1 MFRLE
6 QSSLFAAT
14 SLDKGGNDV
23 AEILRKYRVV
33 NPGRKRNTAPKRT
46 NKPGQGRKQYRGS
59 ENNWLRRLFREGGVR
74 VVGAG
79 GDAQRKY
86 YESSSARRGQAT
98 KSLSARTSNPSKK
111 RMTLKQKL
119 HFGTARQRAAAKA
132 ALSGARKR
140 VGNPR
145 KRTAGPFSL
154 LTKAISGTNRK
165 ERRAIKSGD
174 RGTAK
179 AKYYR
184 KRSIQ
189 KSIDYDNRIGNP
201 AQIITLTNPGTPR
214 KSKGTSIMAKRKTYK
229 RHTVGTP
236 RKRYARRRNTGMS
249 ASRRHASKRY
259 TRRHRNAGVLSTGFG
274 QAFGIIGGGVVT
286 SLITSRLPA
295 GLNAGFAGYLST
307 AVVALV
313 QGTLVGKVLKNQAL
327 GKSMTIGG
335 FVYLGLRLVQDFVP
349 NLQLPFR
356 IGAIAPSSFY
366 TPQVPVPNSM
376 IAFQTPAA
384 VTAAMPMPMAGT
396 GGMGRVGRIGRAR

>member
-6 QSSLFAAT
+6 QNNLFAAT

-33 NPGRKRNTAPKRT
+33 NPGRSRYKVSPSKMAAGVN
-46 NKPGQGRKQYRGS
+46 RKQRKARKAGNEERAHYLAQARHK
-59 ENNWLRRLFREGGVR
+59 REL
-74 VVGAG
+74 
-79 GDAQRKY
+79 
-86 YESSSARRGQAT
+86 ARAR
-98 KSLSARTSNPSKK
+98 ARTTNPSKK

-140 VGNPR
+140 VGNPSRTSTARAKR
-145 KRTAGPFSL
+145 KLVRKIHRGLGFNMLADNTKGPKHMSPQYL
-154 LTKAISGTNRK
+154 YKMDSSRARGRQKKAPF
-165 ERRAIKSGD
+165 
-174 RGTAK
+174 
-179 AKYYR
+179 Y
-184 KRSIQ
+184 
-189 KSIDYDNRIGNP
+189 RIGNP

-229 RHTVGTP
+229 RRTVGTP

-259 TRRHRNAGVLSTGFG
+259 TRRHRNAGVLSSGFG

-313 QGTLVGKVLKNQAL
+313 QGTLAGKVLKNQAL

-366 TPQVPVPNSM
+366 TPQVPMPNSM
-376 IAFQTPAA
+376 VAFQTPAA

>member
-6 QSSLFAAT
+6 QNNLFAAT

-33 NPGRKRNTAPKRT
+33 NPGRRRNTAPKRT

-79 GDAQRKY
+79 GAAQRKY

-145 KRTAGPFSL
+145 SRKSIVSKYSAGVNRKQRKAMKAGDK
-154 LTKAISGTNRK
+154 TKAFYR
-165 ERRAIKSGD
+165 
-174 RGTAK
+174 AK
-179 AKYYR
+179 ASGVRAAARQLKEHL
-184 KRSIQ
+184 
-189 KSIDYDNRIGNP
+189 RIGNP

-236 RKRYARRRNTGMS
+236 RKRYTRRRNTGMS

-259 TRRHRNAGVLSTGFG
+259 TRRHRNAGVLSSGFG

-313 QGTLVGKVLKNQAL
+313 QGTLAGKVLKNQAL

-366 TPQVPVPNSM
+366 TPQVPMPNSM
-376 IAFQTPAA
+376 VAFQTPAA